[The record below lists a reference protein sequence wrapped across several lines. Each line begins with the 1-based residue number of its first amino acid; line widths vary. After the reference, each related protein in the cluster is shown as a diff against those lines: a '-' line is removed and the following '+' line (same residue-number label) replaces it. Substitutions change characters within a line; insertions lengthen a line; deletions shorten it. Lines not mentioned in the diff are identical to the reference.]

1 MKIEEIIAKLKED
14 GKTDEE
20 IKSELE
26 LLKKDID
33 AFLGDDEGKE
43 KDDEVK
49 DEVEDDEKKMKEVFG
64 I

>member
-20 IKSELE
+20 IKAELE
-26 LLKKDID
+26 LIKKDIET
-33 AFLGDDEGKE
+33 FLGNNEGQKEEEKEEVQDDEN
-43 KDDEVK
+43 
-49 DEVEDDEKKMKEVFG
+49 KMHEVFG